1 MKLTDLSIIFVIIL
15 MPIIIMVYINTSFV
29 VKAEKEE
36 IYYKTIIDAATK
48 DAVNRM
54 KKIENT
60 NLEIDY
66 GYSGIVDNKVSIN
79 ANIAIDTFYSSLFNN
94 FGIAGNKDSEREL
107 KGYIPVIAVFDY
119 DGVYI
124 HSAEKD
130 TATGK
135 IEYVTKPKQY
145 YTYTYI
151 IRKSGYSYSVEF
163 EDNGL
168 GPIKTG
174 GYNGYAFQVTFTM
187 DDYIYVSTYKLGT
200 GEYSKSG
207 FYISDIDQS
216 NKLLSCYEGDIPSD
230 QMETLRINIINKLNN
245 VRETVI
251 AEKAMKVVSSA
262 INKHNIYAKQLNI
275 NYNFNFSAESASSW
289 YETVRGI
296 GFLAVVQGI
305 SLGNRYLDYSAYTA
319 SSLIQAKKYLLSN
332 RIIDWVTPLGPIGN
346 SYLGIKLY
354 HGSED
359 CPILQEYIFRWRNEY
374 WEMTPKFFYTKGEAA
389 TNGYTPCPVCKP

>member
-1 MKLTDLSIIFVIIL
+1 MKLTDLSIIFVVIL
-15 MPIIIMVYINTSFV
+15 MPIIVIVYINTSFV

-36 IYYKTIIDAATK
+36 IYYKTVIDAATK

-54 KKIENT
+54 KQIENT
-60 NLEIDY
+60 NLDIDY

-79 ANIAIDTFYSSLFNN
+79 AKIAIDTFYSSLFNN

-130 TATGK
+130 IATGK

-145 YTYTYI
+145 YTYSYAI
-151 IRKSGYSYSVEF
+151 SNGAGYSIIDGENLSTQTPFGDYEF
-163 EDNGL
+163 EV
-168 GPIKTG
+168 I
-174 GYNGYAFQVTFTM
+174 FTM
-187 DDYIYVSTYKLGT
+187 DDYIYFNIINLDNGD
-200 GEYSKSG
+200 YSKFG
-207 FYISDIDQS
+207 FYLSDIDQANNLVS
-216 NKLLSCYEGDIPSD
+216 CFETSIISEERNVLRDQIIEKLKS
-230 QMETLRINIINKLNN
+230 

-251 AEKAMKVVSSA
+251 AERAMNAVSSA
-262 INKHNIYAKQLNI
+262 INKHNTYAKQLNI
-275 NYNFNFSAESASSW
+275 NYKFNFSAKSASSW

-319 SSLIQAKKYLLSN
+319 SSLIQARKYFLSN
-332 RIIDWVTPLGPIGN
+332 EILRPTSPTYEL
-346 SYLGIKLY
+346 SKTYLYLKLY
-354 HGSED
+354 HCSEN
-359 CPILQEYIFRWRNEY
+359 CPILKEYIFRWRNEY